1 MSEALEAV
9 AGVHAV
15 EACLASD
22 PQRMQVLWVQDNR
35 RGGRV
40 AGILQQAGAAGITV
54 KAVSRRELDQRW
66 PGLRHQGLVA
76 ECSPRPRLSEKDLEA
91 DLAGLACPFLLV
103 LDGVQ
108 DPRNLGACMRTALA
122 AGVHGVV
129 IPRDRAAGL
138 TPVASKAAAGAA
150 EVLPLYEVTN
160 LARALRMMRD
170 RGVFVTGAEAGASA
184 SLYEADLG
192 GSLALVLGSEEKGL
206 RRLTRELC
214 DQHVHIPL
222 ATGSESLN
230 VSVAAGVC
238 LFEAVRQR
246 SDV

>member
-1 MSEALEAV
+1 MSKTTETV

-15 EACLASD
+15 EACLAAD
-22 PQRMQVLWVQDNR
+22 PARVLVLWVQENR
-35 RGGRV
+35 RDGRV
-40 AGILQQAGAAGITV
+40 ATLLEQAGAAGVTI
-54 KAVSRRELDQRW
+54 KAVPRRELDQRW
-66 PGLRHQGLVA
+66 PDVRHQGLVA
-76 ECSPRPRLSEKDLEA
+76 ECRPLARLSEKDLA
-91 DLAGLACPFLLV
+91 AALDGLASPFLLV

-122 AGVHGVV
+122 AGVDGVV

-138 TPVASKAAAGAA
+138 TPVARKAAAGAA

-170 RGVFVTGAEAGASA
+170 AGVFVTGAEAAA
-184 SLYEADLG
+184 PLSLYEADLSG
-192 GSLALVLGSEEKGL
+192 PRALVLGSEQKGL

-214 DQHVHIPL
+214 DQLAHIPL
-222 ATGSESLN
+222 AAGSESLN

-246 SDV
+246 RI